1 MQTDSKAPAEQEQMS
16 LSPIRLPVSLKQW
29 LQQKA
34 IKNRRSFNSEAVV
47 IFEQLREQETTH
59 ATQAH

>member
-1 MQTDSKAPAEQEQMS
+1 MKIATPADSEQEQMS
-16 LSPIRLPVSLKQW
+16 LCPIRLPVSLKQW

-47 IFEQLREQETTH
+47 ILEQLREKEAAH
-59 ATQAH
+59 AN

>member
-1 MQTDSKAPAEQEQMS
+1 M
-16 LSPIRLPVSLKQW
+16 PVSLKQW

-47 IFEQLREQETTH
+47 ILEQLREKEVTH
-59 ATQAH
+59 AT

>member
-1 MQTDSKAPAEQEQMS
+1 MKTVAQADSEQEQMS
-16 LSPIRLPVSLKQW
+16 LCPIRLPVSLKQW

-47 IFEQLREQETTH
+47 ILEQLREKEATH
-59 ATQAH
+59 AN

>member
-1 MQTDSKAPAEQEQMS
+1 MRTVNPACAEQEQMS
-16 LSPIRLPVSLKQW
+16 LCPIRLPVSLKQW

-47 IFEQLREQETTH
+47 IFEQLREKEATH
-59 ATQAH
+59 AT